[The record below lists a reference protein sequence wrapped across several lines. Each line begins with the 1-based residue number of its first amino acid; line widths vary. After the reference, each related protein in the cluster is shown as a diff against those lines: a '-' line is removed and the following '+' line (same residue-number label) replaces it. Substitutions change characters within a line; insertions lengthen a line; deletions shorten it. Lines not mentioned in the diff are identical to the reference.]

1 MVLRKAETIVAN
13 FMFFV
18 FNSLS
23 FCLILIQ
30 NYGKFMA
37 VLVYMVSTNY
47 LSTKTIILLRVLLLF
62 GVILFVLD
70 RDPGKHGLPNII
82 GGETPRFNNIM
93 I

>member
-1 MVLRKAETIVAN
+1 MMVLRKAETIVAN

-37 VLVYMVSTNY
+37 VPVYMVSTNY
-47 LSTKTIILLRVLLLF
+47 LSTKTIIWKDLFYLLTDKVTNN
-62 GVILFVLD
+62 VIITLV
-70 RDPGKHGLPNII
+70 
-82 GGETPRFNNIM
+82 FNK
-93 I
+93 